1 VTIATIVGARP
12 QFIKAFAVS
21 RVLRPECDEVLVH
34 TDQHYD
40 EELSNIFFEELGI
53 PEPDYNLG
61 VKSKSHGRQTAAM
74 IEGIESVVDEVDPNV
89 VLLYGDTNSTLAGAI
104 VGAKKDTAVAHVE
117 AGLRSFNRDMPEEIN
132 RILTD
137 HVSDL
142 LFAPIE
148 RAVSN
153 LAAEN
158 ITDGVYETGDV
169 MYDTLLWAQERA
181 TEQSSIVEDLGIPP
195 NEYVLATVHR
205 PKNTDDPAKLES
217 IIDGLARSTLPVVF
231 PAHPRTVN
239 KLNQYG
245 LLEHAKAEFR
255 FIDPVGYLD
264 FVRLLDT
271 AERVATD
278 SGGVQKEAFFLDT
291 PCLTLRNETE
301 WVETVECGWNK
312 LVNADAETIAQSLR
326 EERPLKNKPNLYGN
340 GTAAETIVEV
350 LKDVQ

>member
-1 VTIATIVGARP
+1 VY
-12 QFIKAFAVS
+12 S
-21 RVLRPECDEVLVH
+21 
-34 TDQHYD
+34 TDHQHYD

-117 AGLRSFNRDMPEEIN
+117 AGLVSTENFNRDMPEEIN

-205 PKNTDDPAKLES
+205 PKTRTIRRSWSRSSTAWRDRHYRSSFQLIRGLLINLTNTDCWNMRRPSFDSS
-217 IIDGLARSTLPVVF
+217 I
-231 PAHPRTVN
+231 
-239 KLNQYG
+239 Q
-245 LLEHAKAEFR
+245 
-255 FIDPVGYLD
+255 LD
-264 FVRLLDT
+264 IWILS
-271 AERVATD
+271 A
-278 SGGVQKEAFFLDT
+278 
-291 PCLTLRNETE
+291 CLTPRRELLPT
-301 WVETVECGWNK
+301 
-312 LVNADAETIAQSLR
+312 LVAFRRRRSS
-326 EERPLKNKPNLYGN
+326 
-340 GTAAETIVEV
+340 
-350 LKDVQ
+350 